1 MARLTRTAK
10 YADLREQLANDK
22 EENVASQDLSS
33 YQNRLDNVQDT
44 LSFNPKKEE
53 PKPEVKEEVKVEVKP
68 EVKEEVKVEAPKA
81 EAPKAE
87 AKAETKTTAKATATK
102 ATAAKKAAAPKKE
115 AAPKAAKKA
124 AEIQTSVNVEFSGK
138 VCTPESLIASAKD
151 VWQYDMGRDV
161 AEIKTLNVYLKPE
174 ESTAYFVVNG
184 EETGNFF
191 I

>member
-1 MARLTRTAK
+1 MAEEKKATAK
-10 YADLREQLANDK
+10 VIAPVKA
-22 EENVASQDLSS
+22 
-33 YQNRLDNVQDT
+33 
-44 LSFNPKKEE
+44 
-53 PKPEVKEEVKVEVKP
+53 EVKEE
-68 EVKEEVKVEAPKA
+68 KA
-81 EAPKAE
+81 EAKKAPAKKAPAKKTA